1 MAIVNA
7 RLKTTPVDILD
18 PDGTGTP
25 VGAVPTGKTY
35 AITNILVCNS
45 HATDDATFSMHL
57 IPSGDPLDIQKTI
70 VIKDLTLTAMETFT
84 FDSERIILEQGDK
97 ISFTSTPDAGGG
109 DTNLAAT
116 VSYMEV

>member
-70 VIKDLTLTAMETFT
+70 VIKDLTLPAMETFT
-84 FDSERIILEQGDK
+84 FDSEKVVLEAGDK
-97 ISFTSTPDAGGG
+97 ITMLGASPTVLS
-109 DTNLAAT
+109 AT
-116 VSYMEV
+116 VSFLEV